1 MQINIKTSA
10 DNGEVVRQLTAKLP
24 AGTKENVIAR
34 IALGYSLQRGK
45 KFSPSEFNSYDSQG
59 KEYKDNILFPAQ
71 YREFYIALIC
81 QHYGIYKTDENI
93 PKYVKLHIDD
103 GLEHF
108 TLFDPLYKKQ
118 RKEWLKLYLPARSAI
133 VLKKVRANAK

>member
-81 QHYGIYKTDENI
+81 QHYGIYKTDDIVQGKEYCPYI
-93 PKYVKLHIDD
+93 PCL
-103 GLEHF
+103 GN
-108 TLFDPLYKKQ
+108 
-118 RKEWLKLYLPARSAI
+118 RM
-133 VLKKVRANAK
+133 N